1 MIVACPHCAA
11 VYELPRHLLGPGGA
25 AVRCPHCTGEFTLG
39 ADGEVIS
46 GAGAREA
53 AIAPPA
59 PAPAPA
65 PAARTSAAAHAPAA
79 AQVPAAA
86 RTAAPAAVPATASAA
101 ASVAEPA
108 AKPARKP
115 TPQRTPATQG
125 TPATQSSAARAP
137 AAAATAPA
145 EEVDSARA
153 IARRVLDELVARKGT
168 AMKDANAR
176 GRLLSE
182 FGPDLIAAF
191 DAFRKES
198 GLVSPAPFRDELLG
212 RFGIDLRPRAD

>member
-46 GAGAREA
+46 AAGAREA

-65 PAARTSAAAHAPAA
+65 
-79 AQVPAAA
+79 PAAA

-101 ASVAEPA
+101 ASVAEPV

-145 EEVDSARA
+145 AEVDSARA

>member
-46 GAGAREA
+46 GAGAHDA
-53 AIAPPA
+53 AVAPPA
-59 PAPAPA
+59 PAPAA
-65 PAARTSAAAHAPAA
+65 TRTGAA

-86 RTAAPAAVPATASAA
+86 QAPAHAPAAARTAAPATASAA

-115 TPQRTPATQG
+115 TPQRSPATQV

-137 AAAATAPA
+137 AAAAVAPA
-145 EEVDSARA
+145 EEDSARA

-198 GLVSPAPFRDELLG
+198 GLVSPAQFRDELLG